1 MLGSCNGEENG
12 IHMVGTQAR
21 PVFPRLD
28 GASVCHDKLDGASI
42 MAAVKE
48 SADEEKEVEPAEDY
62 IQELSGSH
70 TSSPTTTNNNNI
82 SSVGPQQCQSLDT
95 HQSLLNG
102 AQPSP
107 FVCGGVPAAPCTDD
121 SLPSGALVNGP
132 ASHCTSEEPHVP
144 NKDASPWP
152 GTDTNPEVL
161 QPPSELQS
169 DTWQKPEGHVLKAPS
184 ARTSSES
191 DSSDR
196 EASADVLVGD
206 AVDNGPISRLW
217 TRKSVKTGFL
227 WDVDSESSES
237 SSEDYED
244 LNRGLQKKFMRL
256 LFKGRVMGGVAKRKT
271 EADGSALASP
281 SRRKRKMCR
290 VERIPAEEE
299 VNDGFSSASITD
311 GDLDLDLTISKENDR
326 RRETESL
333 RAYMDS
339 RLGNSRDK
347 AAVVEKLVRS
357 EKEGRHD
364 EGHDVGEADAYV
376 GGKLAHLKSRLDTGK
391 ESESMFFQCSKCNI
405 NFKEKKHLHRHLM
418 YHLDRHNQVGQES
431 VLRPFICKECG
442 RSFRERSTLHK
453 HMQIHQARRERLMQ
467 EIKGLNKPREEQP
480 GLDARLR
487 CSQYAFGT
495 SCPATFDQHAAVHEK
510 DEGYHFCDECDYTA
524 MTELDMEAHQ
534 WTAHLSARQDRF
546 FKSFDAF
553 VCKICTFRTKK
564 MSVLRKHLDLVH
576 KQPLYDYDHQSH
588 KETANEYTSPM
599 SDQVNRLTGQTEAD
613 ASAALSQKPKFLKD
627 KQNGSTEAGLSMW
640 SNGDA
645 DLYVRD
651 KGAQKSGKGLSS
663 PLIKWSFGSLANN
676 LSPSS
681 LRCDK
686 PSKLYV
692 PTERIDVT
700 TGLPYVEED
709 NQAYESTVSEQKT
722 KYLSSFNMHLATKTG
737 ISSKTVHLNEGT
749 ANTPKDPSER
759 GAVVGQVLRQKSPS
773 KRKMSIPY
781 HNTPENPFLKREA
794 ESPEW
799 LDTDP
804 MQEGDFDDDDDD
816 PNNDN
821 YHNYITENWILDGSE
836 DGHSPYISD
845 QFIQQDFSLKEDSSV
860 SVGHSDH
867 DGYMEDDD
875 EIYTFIV
882 KEESIESAVIEDN
895 PEFTDENFSDSY
907 TSYRMSPVFEIDR
920 KSCPYCPAVFES
932 GVGLSNHV
940 RGHLHRLGLSYDA
953 RHMLSAEQVASQ
965 DRQPRIRRRA
975 PSFHRRIRKD
985 KSESQTEHTCP
996 LCLGWFDTKTG
1007 LSNHVRGHLKRIGKP
1022 ISGVSKSPLSILTEL
1037 LQDENEHRKIL
1048 RSLQA
1053 KPRLSRSFISQKF
1066 TGSDGLF
1073 LTPTGVPVKVRHQW
1087 PSNGLDSEEKKK
1099 TSREINETSET
1110 SSSSLVELLK
1120 RKRQDVELQEDKG
1133 DSQAAR
1139 TRSIIP
1145 SFKTVAPAD
1154 LPAQDQNSSCSQ
1166 EKLEINKKICIHCNA
1181 TFHSAVSLSN
1191 HLRAYTRRKRLALI
1205 EGTSYDCNQVRPRA
1219 RPGPKRKDF
1228 PSPHTASEVIYTLTC
1243 RFCDLVFQGPQSV
1256 QEDWV
1261 KHLQRHLMHTSV
1273 PGTGAGMA
1281 EVTAECEEPC
1291 DPSLDSLPFPQLSQ
1305 GLS

>member
-1 MLGSCNGEENG
+1 
-12 IHMVGTQAR
+12 
-21 PVFPRLD
+21 
-28 GASVCHDKLDGASI
+28 

-48 SADEEKEVEPAEDY
+48 SAEDEKEVEPAEDC
-62 IQELSGSH
+62 IQELSGSR
-70 TSSPTTTNNNNI
+70 TSSPTTTTTNNNNNI

-184 ARTSSES
+184 TRTSSES
-191 DSSDR
+191 DSSER
-196 EASADVLVGD
+196 EAPMDVLVGD
-206 AVDNGPISRLW
+206 DAENGPISRLW

-227 WDVDSESSES
+227 WDVESESSES
-237 SSEDYED
+237 SSDDYED
-244 LNRGLQKKFMRL
+244 LNRGLQKKFMRF
-256 LFKGRVMGGVAKRKT
+256 LFKGKVMGGVAKRKM
-271 EADGSALASP
+271 EMDGSPLASP
-281 SRRKRKMCR
+281 SRRKRKMVR

-299 VNDGFSSASITD
+299 VNDSFSSASLTD
-311 GDLDLDLTISKENDR
+311 GDLDFDLSVSKEHAW
-326 RRETESL
+326 RREPESL
-333 RAYMDS
+333 KEYMDS
-339 RLGNSRDK
+339 RLGNSCDK
-347 AAVVEKLVRS
+347 AAVEEKFVS
-357 EKEGRHD
+357 GGEEGMCD
-364 EGHDVGEADAYV
+364 EGHGIGEAGAYV
-376 GGKLAHLKSRLDTGK
+376 GGKPARLKSRLETGK
-391 ESESMFFQCSKCNI
+391 KSESSFFQCTKCNVH
-405 NFKEKKHLHRHLM
+405 FKEKRHLHRHMM

-467 EIKGLNKPREEQP
+467 EIKGLNKSREE
-480 GLDARLR
+480 GLDARLQ
-487 CSQYAFGT
+487 CPQCAFGT
-495 SCPATFDQHAAVHEK
+495 SCPRTFVQHVKVHEK
-510 DEGYHFCDECDYTA
+510 DKGYHSCEECDYTA

-534 WTAHLSARQDRF
+534 RTAHLSASQGSF
-546 FKSFDAF
+546 LKSFDAF
-553 VCKICTFRTKK
+553 LCNICTFRTKN
-564 MSVLRKHLDLVH
+564 MSVLRKHLELVH
-576 KQPLYDYDHQSH
+576 KEPLYDYDLQAY
-588 KETANEYTSPM
+588 TATADDHSRPVLDQDRSP
-599 SDQVNRLTGQTEAD
+599 GQAEAD
-613 ASAALSQKPKFLKD
+613 VSAPLSQKPKFLKD

-640 SNGDA
+640 SNGNA

-651 KGAQKSGKGLSS
+651 KGTQKSCKGLSS
-663 PLIKWSFGSLANN
+663 SLIKWSFGSLANN

-686 PSKLYV
+686 PSKLSV

-709 NQAYESTVSEQKT
+709 NQGYESAVSEQKT
-722 KYLSSFNMHLATKTG
+722 KYLSSFDMHLATKTG

-749 ANTPKDPSER
+749 VSTPKDPSER
-759 GAVVGQVLRQKSPS
+759 GSFVGQMLRQKSPS

-781 HNTPENPFLKREA
+781 HNTPKSPFMKHEP

-799 LDTDP
+799 LEAEP
-804 MQEGDFDDDDDD
+804 MEECDYDDDDDD
-816 PNNDN
+816 DDDDDNYDDDDDDDDDDDNNTPNNAN
-821 YHNYITENWILDGSE
+821 YHNDSTANLLDGSE
-836 DGHSPYISD
+836 DDHSPYAAD
-845 QFIQQDFSLKEDSSV
+845 HFIQQGFPLKEDCSESV
-860 SVGHSDH
+860 DQSDH
-867 DGYMEDDD
+867 DGYLEDDD
-875 EIYTFIV
+875 EIYTLIV
-882 KEESIESAVIEDN
+882 KEESIESTVSEDN
-895 PEFTDENFSDSY
+895 PEFTDQNLSDSY
-907 TSYRMSPVFEIDR
+907 TSYRASPVFEIDR

-975 PSFHRRIRKD
+975 PSLNKRIRKD
-985 KSESQTEHTCP
+985 KPESQTEHTCP

-1022 ISGVSKSPLSILTEL
+1022 ITGVSKSPLSILTEL

-1053 KPRLSRSFISQKF
+1053 KPHLSRPFISQKF
-1066 TGSDGLF
+1066 ADSEGLF
-1073 LTPTGVPVKVRHQW
+1073 LTPTGIPVKVQQRQW
-1087 PSNGLDSEEKKK
+1087 PSNGLHAEDGEKRKRSE
-1099 TSREINETSET
+1099 EINEISET
-1110 SSSSLVELLK
+1110 SSSTLVELLK
-1120 RKRQDVELQEDKG
+1120 RKRLDVELQEGKG

-1139 TRSIIP
+1139 TRCIVP
-1145 SFKTVAPAD
+1145 SFKSAAPAD
-1154 LPAQDQNSSCSQ
+1154 LPGQDLSSSCSR
-1166 EKLEINKKICIHCNA
+1166 EKFEINKKICIHCNA

-1191 HLRAYTRRKRLALI
+1191 HLRAYARRKRIALL
-1205 EGTSYDCNQVRPRA
+1205 EGTSYDCNQKRPRS
-1219 RPGPKRKDF
+1219 RPGPKRKEF
-1228 PSPHTASEVIYTLTC
+1228 PSQHTASEVIYRLTC

-1273 PGTGAGMA
+1273 PGTGAGMV
-1281 EVTAECEEPC
+1281 EVTAVCEELC
-1291 DPSLDSLPFPQLSQ
+1291 DPSLDTLPFSRLSQ